1 MKEMFADYISKVLIS
16 LYKELL
22 QLQLNNK
29 KSPNNPIEKW
39 TMNIISP
46 MKTYK

>member
-1 MKEMFADYISKVLIS
+1 MKEIFAGYISKVLIS
-16 LYKELL
+16 SHKELL

-39 TMNIISP
+39 TINFISP
-46 MKTYK
+46 MKIYK

>member
-16 LYKELL
+16 LHKEHL

-39 TMNIISP
+39 TMNFISP